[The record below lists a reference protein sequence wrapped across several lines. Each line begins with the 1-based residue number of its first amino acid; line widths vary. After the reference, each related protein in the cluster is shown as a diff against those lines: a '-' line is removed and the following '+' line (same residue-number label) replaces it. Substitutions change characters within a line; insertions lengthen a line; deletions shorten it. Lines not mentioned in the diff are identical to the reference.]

1 MGVSSVGSWLSGQ
14 GNKKRSKLLRL
25 RGGDGWEGGGILD
38 GGWAGRRSFGNWEIY
53 FLDPDGFWRLRV
65 LLAWGGGKQRMVEGD
80 LEEGEKGERVID
92 VCESRRKLLHYRDI
106 RYEMYLLPR
115 RAV

>member
-1 MGVSSVGSWLSGQ
+1 
-14 GNKKRSKLLRL
+14 
-25 RGGDGWEGGGILD
+25 
-38 GGWAGRRSFGNWEIY
+38 
-53 FLDPDGFWRLRV
+53 
-65 LLAWGGGKQRMVEGD
+65 MVEGD